1 MTYFYG
7 GRSLLK
13 MAVVLAL
20 GIAPLANPLWA
31 GALQRSIGTGAAAH
45 TIHAQKEG
53 LEPNDHPYSEAELQ
67 GAGCLGVGGASTL
80 VAYMIN
86 TNEYLMIAAGGTMA
100 STSPAVVA
108 LALFSTVAASG
119 CAVGAIAAP
128 VIMRWYRD
136 AQDYW
141 EGNPSVQ

>member
-1 MTYFYG
+1 MTYFHG
-7 GRSLLK
+7 GRSWLK
-13 MAVVLAL
+13 IAVALAL
-20 GIAPLANPLWA
+20 YIAQLTNPLWA

-45 TIHAQKEG
+45 TIRAQREG
-53 LEPNDHPYSEAELQ
+53 PESDDHPYSEAELQ
-67 GAGCLGVGGASTL
+67 GVGCLGVGGVSTL

-86 TNEYLMIAAGGTMA
+86 TNEYLMIAAGGTLA

-119 CAVGAIAAP
+119 CAVGAIATP
-128 VIMRWYRD
+128 VLLRWYRD

-141 EGNPSVQ
+141 EANPDA